1 MSREITPSAAPHNVE
16 AEQQVLGAILCSDG
30 AAYHRISDMIRTEH
44 FFDPVHRRIFDI
56 CASRSRSG
64 HLVSPVAIR
73 PQFENDDGIRD
84 LGGVQYLI
92 RLAGASIGLT
102 AVREYAG
109 ILVDAFARRTL
120 LAALDGAREI
130 VLKGGDPLE
139 AQAGVEAAGAQ
150 LAVNDTRRPTT
161 SLLAAATKAVDM
173 TLRAYQGE
181 RAGLMSSIKGFD
193 NLIGGLQPE
202 DMVVLAAA
210 PSMGKTTAALALTMA
225 YAAQGAGVCFVSLEM
240 ADFSIAQR
248 LLSAQTKIPY
258 RLLRRGLI
266 DADQGQQVT
275 MAAAGMDSWS
285 MEIVNS
291 HVRDVAGIYAA
302 ARRVQKS
309 MEARIEGGLRVIVID
324 YLQLVR
330 APAKDRFQEVAEAS
344 RGIKQMARQ
353 IGVPVIALAQISR
366 TVAERDDKRP
376 RLSDLQ
382 HSSQIEQDA
391 DIVLAC
397 HRDHYY
403 LEREGPPRSK
413 DGKVRDEARA
423 DFESALS
430 TSKHQ
435 MDMLLLKHR
444 HDGIGSVT
452 LGCDMATNRLWDLQ
466 DGDVQ
471 AAMGF

>member
-1 MSREITPSAAPHNVE
+1 
-16 AEQQVLGAILCSDG
+16 
-30 AAYHRISDMIRTEH
+30 
-44 FFDPVHRRIFDI
+44 
-56 CASRSRSG
+56 
-64 HLVSPVAIR
+64 
-73 PQFENDDGIRD
+73 
-84 LGGVQYLI
+84 
-92 RLAGASIGLT
+92 
-102 AVREYAG
+102 
-109 ILVDAFARRTL
+109 
-120 LAALDGAREI
+120 
-130 VLKGGDPLE
+130 
-139 AQAGVEAAGAQ
+139 
-150 LAVNDTRRPTT
+150 
-161 SLLAAATKAVDM
+161 
-173 TLRAYQGE
+173 
-181 RAGLMSSIKGFD
+181 
-193 NLIGGLQPE
+193 
-202 DMVVLAAA
+202 
-210 PSMGKTTAALALTMA
+210 
-225 YAAQGAGVCFVSLEM
+225 M

-258 RLLRRGLI
+258 RQLRRGWI
-266 DADQGQQVT
+266 NADEGQKT
-275 MAAAGMDSWS
+275 AMAAAGMESWP

-302 ARRVQKS
+302 ARRVQKA
-309 MEARIEGGLRVIVID
+309 MELRVKGGLRVIIID

-366 TVAERDDKRP
+366 TVADRDDKRP
-376 RLSDLQ
+376 KLSDLQ

-403 LEREGPPRSK
+403 LEREGAPRGK

-423 DFESALS
+423 DFEAALA

-452 LGCDMATNRLWDLQ
+452 LGCDMATNRLWDLH
-466 DGDVQ
+466 DAVPQ